1 MQAMPPTCIACGA
14 AMQLYLDLMFDDR
27 YGFPGHY
34 DIYRCP
40 DCKQGQTMPLLRD
53 EDLSGLY
60 GDYYPRREIDIDAL
74 QRAVGEPGSSSE
86 KRRRWISGTDNQG
99 QYAAHTGMV
108 VLDYG
113 CGAGQSL
120 LELEKLG
127 AEAYGLEADPNARQ
141 VVDALGLRIHIG
153 TIDENPFPGVMFD
166 LIVMNQVLEH
176 IPRPDLLLVKLAKRL
191 RPGGHIVLSVPNGDS
206 FYCNRT
212 GRDWINWHIPYHLH
226 HFNPRSIR
234 LFLRRSGWNVLTL
247 RTITPNLWTVL
258 QLRALVER
266 TGMGIPNPMWTGKPA
281 EHAVGTEEA
290 SQRPSRLTRTLYS
303 FALRANQRMPRLV
316 LTAFN
321 RGCDALGRGDSIL
334 VMIVPMERASS

>member
-1 MQAMPPTCIACGA
+1 MQAIAPTCIACGS
-14 AMQLYLDLMFDDR
+14 AMQSYFERMFDDR
-27 YGFPGHY
+27 YGFTGYY

-40 DCKQGQTMPLLRD
+40 LCKQGQTVPLLRD
-53 EDLSGLY
+53 EDLPELY
-60 GDYYPRREIDIDAL
+60 GSYYPRREIDIDAL
-74 QRAVGEPGSSSE
+74 QRAVGETGSVSE

-99 QYAAHTGMV
+99 QYAARPGMV

-141 VVDALGLRIHIG
+141 VVNALGLRIHIG

-176 IPRPDLLLVKLAKRL
+176 IPRPDELLAKLVKRL
-191 RPGGHIVLSVPNGDS
+191 RSGGRIVLSIPNSDS
-206 FYCNRT
+206 IYCKRF

-234 LFLRRSGWNVLTL
+234 LFLRSSGWNVLTL

-266 TGMGIPNPMWTGKPA
+266 TGMGIPHPMWTGKPT

-290 SQRPSRLTRTLYS
+290 TQRPSRLTRVLYS
-303 FALRANQRMPRLV
+303 FAQRVNQHMPRLV

-321 RGCDALGRGDSIL
+321 RACDALGRGDSIH
-334 VMIVPMERASS
+334 VTIVPKSRPS